1 MIEDMTRDD
10 VRAGAFGFLCCS
22 ITLRASNLKAL
33 LRKRRKARMLKSVRK
48 QHGYSAA
55 LASCGQERARIRIA
69 QASP

>member
-1 MIEDMTRDD
+1 MIEDVTRDD

-33 LRKRRKARMLKSVRK
+33 LRKRPKATMLKSIHK
-48 QHGYSAA
+48 QHGYSAV
-55 LASCGQERARIRIA
+55 LAGCRQERVPLRTA